1 MYLKKPTLLVI
12 LDGFGHSPSLEY
24 NAIAQ
29 AKKPTIDDLL
39 AHYPHTLLAA
49 SGKAVGL
56 PPGVI
61 GNSEVGHTTLG
72 AGRVLPSPFLQ
83 LHESIASGAFFTNPI
98 LDKNLNE
105 LAQTDSTLHI
115 IGLLSDAGVQS
126 HQEIIYALLHAAM
139 QHKIKK
145 IVIHAILD
153 GRDVPPKSA
162 ALYLEQLEAYIR
174 PHKNISLGSISGRYY
189 SMDRDNN
196 WDRTQLAYQMLT
208 TPQEPRFTNWQQAL
222 SYYYEKGITDEYIP
236 PIILIPT
243 DTIHDND
250 GVIFTN
256 FREDRARQLTT
267 CLY

>member
-145 IVIHAILD
+145 IVIHAI
-153 GRDVPPKSA
+153 V
-162 ALYLEQLEAYIR
+162 
-174 PHKNISLGSISGRYY
+174 
-189 SMDRDNN
+189 
-196 WDRTQLAYQMLT
+196 
-208 TPQEPRFTNWQQAL
+208 
-222 SYYYEKGITDEYIP
+222 
-236 PIILIPT
+236 
-243 DTIHDND
+243 
-250 GVIFTN
+250 
-256 FREDRARQLTT
+256 DRAVCRQNLLLCILSNLKHIFVHTKIFLWAQLVVVIIQWIAIIIGIALNWHIR
-267 CLY
+267 CLQLRKNRVLPTGNKPFILL